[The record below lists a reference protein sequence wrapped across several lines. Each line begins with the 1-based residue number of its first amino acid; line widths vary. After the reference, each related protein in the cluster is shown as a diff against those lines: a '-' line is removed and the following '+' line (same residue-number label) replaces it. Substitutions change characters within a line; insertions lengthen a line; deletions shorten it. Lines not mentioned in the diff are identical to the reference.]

1 MPRFYKTI
9 CASHRRFPRGT
20 WSRIV
25 SRTGWKVESLAYLL
39 DPSEYMEDCTVEME
53 RDAICATIQAV
64 IYQGEDVTPWV
75 AAVSASAGIVHAER
89 AVTDLVFRQLTLEE
103 IQRAQRGDRDISRIL
118 AYKKRGYPTSVEE
131 RKNETRTTSC

>member
-1 MPRFYKTI
+1 
-9 CASHRRFPRGT
+9 
-20 WSRIV
+20 
-25 SRTGWKVESLAYLL
+25 
-39 DPSEYMEDCTVEME
+39 MEDCTVEME